1 MIELTQNEWEDFML
15 AFPEAH
21 LLQTAKWG
29 TLKSEFGWYIVRVVH
44 HGNGSGQKI
53 SIGAQIL
60 FKKLPL
66 GFSMAYIPKGPVI
79 NDIEKQQID
88 WKGFWQVVDQICRDR
103 RAVFLKVEPDL
114 WEPVISQSN
123 QAVQDS
129 RSDHRQLF
137 TGFQRSPASV
147 QPPRTLMI
155 DLRGDE
161 DQILG
166 KMKQKTRYNIRLAL
180 KKGVIVHPS
189 ADLEAFYKLIS
200 ITSNRA
206 EFGVHSK
213 AYYQRAYDLFHP
225 TGESEIFVAKYD
237 GEPLAALMVFA
248 RGKRAWYL
256 YGASGDKYRDR
267 MPTYILQWEAMRW
280 ARDRGCEWYDLW
292 GVPDVDQEQLEK
304 NFTTRSDGL
313 WGVYRF
319 KRGFGGILMRVLGP
333 YDRIYNPLLYS
344 FYRFISRTNTQ

>member
-1 MIELTQNEWEDFML
+1 MTELTQNEWENFML
-15 AFPEAH
+15 SFPEAH
-21 LLQTAKWG
+21 LLQTANWG
-29 TLKSEFGWYIVRVVH
+29 TLKSEFGWHVIRVAQE
-44 HGNGSGQKI
+44 GNLSGGQA

-60 FKKLPL
+60 IKRLPL
-66 GFSMAYIPKGPVI
+66 GFSMAYIPKGPVVQA
-79 NDIEKQQID
+79 NQEGD
-88 WKGFWQVVDQICRDR
+88 WEGFWSLVDQSCRKR
-103 RAVFLKVEPDL
+103 RAVFLKVEPDI
-114 WEPVISQSN
+114 WEPVESQSN
-123 QAVQDS
+123 QSAQDVKEKHVHLFAGFH
-129 RSDHRQLF
+129 RSH
-137 TGFQRSPASV
+137 ASV

-166 KMKQKTRYNIRLAL
+166 RMKQKTRYNIRLAL

-189 ADLEAFYKLIS
+189 ADLDIFYKLIS
-200 ITSNRA
+200 ITSHRA
-206 EFGVHSK
+206 DFGVHSE

-225 TGESEIFVAKYD
+225 HGETEIFVAEYD

-256 YGASGDKYRDR
+256 YGASGNQYRDR

-280 ARDRGCEWYDLW
+280 ARNRGCEWYDLW

-304 NFTTRSDGL
+304 KFKARSDGL

-319 KRGFGGILMRVLGP
+319 KRGFGGMLRRALGP
-333 YDRIYNPLLYS
+333 YDRVYNPLLYS
-344 FYRFISRTNTQ
+344 FYRFITRTNMQ